1 MPKLI
6 CKTATPETLQKWTQ
20 QIKELPVKSTLK
32 QDFAQS
38 DLTLTEEN
46 GVVVFKTE
54 RGFTFRRGS
63 LEEAV
68 QAECEQLQRETMC
81 STFELV
87 TLDAAER
94 LRTRFEEVYG
104 KRARQIDTHVT
115 TDAGR
120 QIMLALLPSSV
131 IKETMQKQG
140 GELRTII
147 RGNTAQLR
155 KIQMLCHFVSIP
167 ETDEDIKTIFATRY
181 QEGQF
186 HECRAVHWRIAEQ
199 VALLPHAGICLEG
212 VAEWDV

>member
-1 MPKLI
+1 MLI
-6 CKTATPETLQKWTQ
+6 CNTATSDEIQKWTQ
-20 QIKELPVKSTLK
+20 QIKDLPAKSTLR
-32 QDFAQS
+32 QEFAQG

-46 GVVVFKTE
+46 GVVVFRTE

-68 QAECEQLQRETMC
+68 QAECNQLQRDTMC

-87 TLDAAER
+87 LPDAAAK
-94 LRTRFEEVYG
+94 LRTRFQEVYG
-104 KRARQIDTHVT
+104 KRAKQIDTHVT
-115 TDAGR
+115 THDGMD
-120 QIMLALLPSSV
+120 IMLALLPSSV
-131 IKETMQKQG
+131 VKETMRKQG

-147 RGNTAQLR
+147 RGNTSHLR
-155 KIQMLCHFVSIP
+155 KISMLCNFVSIP

-186 HECRAVHWRIAEQ
+186 YECRAVHWRIAEQ
-199 VALLPHAGICLEG
+199 VALLPHSGICLEG